1 MTIVSTHGLEIFR
14 NQAPIL
20 AVEDLEIGPGERV
33 GIHGGNGSGK
43 TTLLSVLAVAQP
55 VPVITHVTDPTRP
68 GQVTWRCS
76 RDQLT
81 LVHQDPWLFRG
92 SVLANVEYGL
102 AARRVKRAA
111 RRHQA
116 TDCLERLGGTH
127 LANRNVEGLSAG
139 ERRRVAL
146 ARALVIKPRLLL
158 LDEPLAEIDD
168 EGVQA
173 IEMALAQLPDTTIV
187 VASPIG
193 LPDGF
198 VQRRIE
204 LVAPRKRAPRV

>member
-43 TTLLSVLAVAQP
+43 TTLLRVLAALE
-55 VPVITHVTDPTRP
+55 PTRP

-204 LVAPRKRAPRV
+204 LIAPRKRAPRV

>member
-43 TTLLSVLAVAQP
+43 TTLLRVLAALE
-55 VPVITHVTDPTRP
+55 PTRP

-204 LVAPRKRAPRV
+204 LLAPRKRAPRV

>member
-43 TTLLSVLAVAQP
+43 TTLLRVLAALE
-55 VPVITHVTDPTRP
+55 PTRP

-81 LVHQDPWLFRG
+81 LVHQNPWLFRG

-116 TDCLERLGGTH
+116 TDCLERLGGKH

>member
-43 TTLLSVLAVAQP
+43 TTLLRVLAALE
-55 VPVITHVTDPTRP
+55 PTRP

-81 LVHQDPWLFRG
+81 LVHQNPWLFRG

>member
-43 TTLLSVLAVAQP
+43 TTLLRVLAALE
-55 VPVITHVTDPTRP
+55 PTRP

-204 LVAPRKRAPRV
+204 LVSPRKRARRV

>member
-20 AVEDLEIGPGERV
+20 AVDDLDIGRGERV

-43 TTLLSVLAVAQP
+43 TTLLRVLAALE
-55 VPVITHVTDPTRP
+55 PTLP
-68 GQVTWRCS
+68 GQVTWQCS
-76 RDQLT
+76 PDQLT

-102 AARRVKRAA
+102 AARRVKRPA
-111 RRHQA
+111 RRRRA
-116 TDCLERLGGTH
+116 ADWLERLGATH
-127 LANRNVEGLSAG
+127 LLGRNVEGLSAG
-139 ERRRVAL
+139 ERRRGAL
-146 ARALVIKPRLLL
+146 ARALVIDPRLLL

-173 IEMALAQLPDTTIV
+173 IDVALAQLSDTTIV
-187 VASPIG
+187 IASPVG

-198 VQRRIE
+198 IERTIE
-204 LVAPRKRAPRV
+204 LVAPRERASRV

>member
-43 TTLLSVLAVAQP
+43 TTLLRVLAALE
-55 VPVITHVTDPTRP
+55 PTRP

-127 LANRNVEGLSAG
+127 LANRNVEGLCAG

>member
-20 AVEDLEIGPGERV
+20 AVDDLDIGRGERV

-43 TTLLSVLAVAQP
+43 TTLLRVLAALE
-55 VPVITHVTDPTRP
+55 PTRP
-68 GQVTWRCS
+68 GQVTWQCPP
-76 RDQLT
+76 DQLT

-102 AARRVKRAA
+102 AARRVKRTVRRRRAA
-111 RRHQA
+111 
-116 TDCLERLGGTH
+116 DWLERLGGTH
-127 LANRNVEGLSAG
+127 LLSRNAEGLSAG

-146 ARALVIKPRLLL
+146 ARALVIEPRLLL

-173 IEMALAQLPDTTIV
+173 IDVALAQLSDTTIV
-187 VASPIG
+187 IASPVG

-198 VQRRIE
+198 IERTIE
-204 LVAPRKRAPRV
+204 LVAPRERAPRV

>member
-43 TTLLSVLAVAQP
+43 TTLLRVLAALE
-55 VPVITHVTDPTRP
+55 PTRP

>member
-43 TTLLSVLAVAQP
+43 TTLLRVLAALE
-55 VPVITHVTDPTRP
+55 PTRP

-146 ARALVIKPRLLL
+146 ARALVIKPRLHL

>member
-43 TTLLSVLAVAQP
+43 TTLLRVLAALE
-55 VPVITHVTDPTRP
+55 PTRP

-198 VQRRIE
+198 VHRRIE

>member
-43 TTLLSVLAVAQP
+43 TTLLRVLAALE
-55 VPVITHVTDPTRP
+55 PTRP

-198 VQRRIE
+198 VQRRSE

>member
-43 TTLLSVLAVAQP
+43 TTLLRVLAALE
-55 VPVITHVTDPTRP
+55 PTRP

-81 LVHQDPWLFRG
+81 LVHQDPWFFRG